1 MSEENASPAGPP
13 GAVGPPDATLPIVP
27 EPRRAEAPRVPGLE
41 FRVEEST
48 QTRRRLDAEIPT
60 EVFEEALQV
69 EFRKIRRQ
77 ARIPG
82 FRKGKAPKALIEER
96 FLDDARSPACRGL
109 LERAAGQILDEL
121 GLTPL
126 GASEWTVKAAERG
139 GPLRAE
145 MAFSIW
151 PTLGPIAYDGIE
163 VTAAKREVTEAEIG
177 DTLDEIARQRA
188 RPGPVEGR
196 GLQDADFVA
205 GDLEEVELA
214 GADAPRATP
223 DLRLQVGGGGYH
235 PALHEALQGASVGDT
250 VVATAAF
257 AADSPDRER
266 AGRTIRAQFTIRE
279 AATAVPPPIDD
290 DLARAVG
297 AASLLALRGDIRDRL
312 KRRAARDDRNELESK
327 LLAALLEKNP
337 VEAPEPA
344 VEAELEARLRLLGAD
359 LVRQGVDLENARV
372 DWERHANE
380 MRPVVERSVR
390 GMIAL
395 DALAKQEELEPAE
408 EEIEE
413 RLGEIAERDGKTVAA
428 VRGALEKEDRLEGF
442 IARLRRERAVRFLE
456 ERAEVKTT

>member
-1 MSEENASPAGPP
+1 MSEDTAAPIALPVAPGPP
-13 GAVGPPDATLPIVP
+13 A
-27 EPRRAEAPRVPGLE
+27 PRRAAVLVPGLE

-48 QTRRRLDAEIPT
+48 QTRRRLRAEIPA
-60 EVFEEALQV
+60 EVFEDALQTR
-69 EFRKIRRQ
+69 FRKIRRQ

-96 FLDDARSPACRGL
+96 FLDDALNPVCRDL
-109 LERAAGQILDEL
+109 LQRAAAQILGEL
-121 GLTPL
+121 GLIPL
-126 GASEWTVKAAERG
+126 APPEWTVKDAERG
-139 GPLRAE
+139 GPLRAD
-145 MAFSIW
+145 MAFSVW
-151 PTLGPIAYDGIE
+151 PTLGEIAFDGIE
-163 VTAAKREVTEAEIG
+163 VTAPKREVTEAEIG

-196 GLQDADFVA
+196 GLQDADYVA

-214 GADAPRATP
+214 GAEAPRATP
-223 DLRLQVGGGGYH
+223 DLKLQVGGGGYH

-257 AADSPDRER
+257 GADSPDRER

-359 LVRQGVDLENARV
+359 LVRQGVDLENAGV

-380 MRPVVERSVR
+380 MRPAVERSVR

-395 DALAKQEELEPAE
+395 DALAKQQDLEPGDE
-408 EEIEE
+408 EVEK
-413 RLGEIAERDGKTVAA
+413 RLGEIAEREGKTVAA
-428 VRGALEKEDRLEGF
+428 IRGTILKEDRMDNLV
-442 IARLRRERAVRFLE
+442 ARLRRERALRFLE

>member
-1 MSEENASPAGPP
+1 MSEDTAAPIALPLAPGPS
-13 GAVGPPDATLPIVP
+13 A
-27 EPRRAEAPRVPGLE
+27 PRRAAAVLVPGLE

-48 QTRRRLDAEIPT
+48 QTRRRLRAEIPA
-60 EVFEEALQV
+60 EVFEEALQTR
-69 EFRKIRRQ
+69 FRKIRRQ

-96 FLDDARSPACRGL
+96 FLDDALNPVCRDL
-109 LERAAGQILDEL
+109 LQRAAAQILGEL
-121 GLTPL
+121 GLIPL
-126 GASEWTVKAAERG
+126 APPEWTVKDAERG
-139 GPLRAE
+139 GPLRAD

-151 PTLGPIAYDGIE
+151 PTLGEIAFDGIE
-163 VTAAKREVTEAEIG
+163 VTAPKREVTEAEIG

-196 GLQDADFVA
+196 GLQDADYVA

-214 GADAPRATP
+214 GAEAPRATP
-223 DLRLQVGGGGYH
+223 DLKLQVGGGGYH

-257 AADSPDRER
+257 GADSPDRER

-359 LVRQGVDLENARV
+359 LVRQGVDLENAGV

-380 MRPVVERSVR
+380 MRPAVERSVR

-395 DALAKQEELEPAE
+395 DALAKQQDLEPGDE
-408 EEIEE
+408 EVEK
-413 RLGEIAERDGKTVAA
+413 RLGEIAEREGKTVAA
-428 VRGALEKEDRLEGF
+428 IRGTILKEDRMDNLV
-442 IARLRRERAVRFLE
+442 ARLRRERALRFLE

>member
-1 MSEENASPAGPP
+1 MSEETASPAGPS
-13 GAVGPPDATLPIVP
+13 AAAAPPAAG
-27 EPRRAEAPRVPGLE
+27 RRGSAAPQVPGLE
-41 FRVEEST
+41 FRIEEST
-48 QTRRRLDAEIPT
+48 QTRRRLAAEIPA
-60 EVFEEALQV
+60 EVFEEALRT

-82 FRKGKAPKALIEER
+82 FRRGKAPKALIEER
-96 FLDDARSPACRGL
+96 FFDEALGPACRAL
-109 LERAAGQILDEL
+109 LRRAAGQVLEELDL
-121 GLTPL
+121 APL
-126 GASEWTVKAAERG
+126 APPEWTVKAAERG
-139 GPLRAE
+139 APLRAE

-151 PTLGPIAYDGIE
+151 PTLGEIAFEGIE

-257 AADSPDRER
+257 GADSPDRER

-312 KRRAARDDRNELESK
+312 KQRAARDDRNELESK

-359 LVRQGVDLENARV
+359 LARQGVDLEKTRI
-372 DWERHANE
+372 DWERQANE
-380 MRPVVERSVR
+380 LRPVVERSVR

-395 DALAKQEELEPAE
+395 DALAEQEDIEPTE
-408 EEIEE
+408 EEVEE
-413 RLGEIAERDGKTVAA
+413 RLGAMAEREGKTVAA
-428 VRGALEKEDRLEGF
+428 VRGALEKDDRLEGLV
-442 IARLRRERAVRFLE
+442 ARLRRDRALRFLE

>member
-1 MSEENASPAGPP
+1 MSEDTAAPIALPVAPGPP
-13 GAVGPPDATLPIVP
+13 A
-27 EPRRAEAPRVPGLE
+27 PRRAAAVLVPGLE

-48 QTRRRLDAEIPT
+48 QTRRRLRAEIPA
-60 EVFEEALQV
+60 EVFEDALQTR
-69 EFRKIRRQ
+69 FRKIRRQ

-96 FLDDARSPACRGL
+96 FLDEALNPVCRDL
-109 LERAAGQILDEL
+109 LQRAAAQILGEL
-121 GLTPL
+121 GLIPL
-126 GASEWTVKAAERG
+126 APPEWTVKDAERG
-139 GPLRAE
+139 GPLRAD
-145 MAFSIW
+145 MAFSVW
-151 PTLGPIAYDGIE
+151 PTLGEIAFDGIE
-163 VTAAKREVTEAEIG
+163 VTAPKREVTEAEIG

-196 GLQDADFVA
+196 GLQDADYVA

-214 GADAPRATP
+214 GAEAPRATP
-223 DLRLQVGGGGYH
+223 DLKLQVGGGGYH

-257 AADSPDRER
+257 GADSPDRER

-359 LVRQGVDLENARV
+359 LVRQGVDLENAGV

-380 MRPVVERSVR
+380 MRPAVERSVR

-395 DALAKQEELEPAE
+395 DALAKQQDLEPGDE
-408 EEIEE
+408 EVEK
-413 RLGEIAERDGKTVAA
+413 RLGEIAEREGKTVAA
-428 VRGALEKEDRLEGF
+428 IRGTILKEDRMDNLV
-442 IARLRRERAVRFLE
+442 ARLRRERALRFLE

>member
-1 MSEENASPAGPP
+1 MSEDTAAPIALPVAPGPP
-13 GAVGPPDATLPIVP
+13 A
-27 EPRRAEAPRVPGLE
+27 PRRAAAVLVPGLE

-48 QTRRRLDAEIPT
+48 QTRRRLRAEIPA
-60 EVFEEALQV
+60 EVFEDALQTR
-69 EFRKIRRQ
+69 FRKIRRQ

-96 FLDDARSPACRGL
+96 FLDEALNPVCRDL
-109 LERAAGQILDEL
+109 LQRAAAQILGEL
-121 GLTPL
+121 GLIPL
-126 GASEWTVKAAERG
+126 APPEWTVKDAERG
-139 GPLRAE
+139 GPLRAD
-145 MAFSIW
+145 MAFSVW
-151 PTLGPIAYDGIE
+151 PTLGEIAFDGIE
-163 VTAAKREVTEAEIG
+163 VTAPKREVTEAEIG

-196 GLQDADFVA
+196 GLQDADYVA

-214 GADAPRATP
+214 GAEAPRATP
-223 DLRLQVGGGGYH
+223 DLKLQVGGGGYH

-257 AADSPDRER
+257 GADSPDRER

-312 KRRAARDDRNELESK
+312 KRRAARDDRNELDSK

-359 LVRQGVDLENARV
+359 LVRQGVDLENAGV

-380 MRPVVERSVR
+380 MRPAVERSVR

-395 DALAKQEELEPAE
+395 DALAKQQDLEPGDE
-408 EEIEE
+408 EVEK
-413 RLGEIAERDGKTVAA
+413 RLGEIAEREGKTVAA
-428 VRGALEKEDRLEGF
+428 IRGTILKEDRMDNLV
-442 IARLRRERAVRFLE
+442 ARLRRERALRFLE

>member
-1 MSEENASPAGPP
+1 MSEDTAAPIALPLAPGPP
-13 GAVGPPDATLPIVP
+13 A
-27 EPRRAEAPRVPGLE
+27 PRRAAAVLVPGLE

-48 QTRRRLDAEIPT
+48 QTRRRLRAEIPA
-60 EVFEEALQV
+60 EVFEDALQTR
-69 EFRKIRRQ
+69 FRKIRRQ

-96 FLDDARSPACRGL
+96 FLDEALNPVCRDL
-109 LERAAGQILDEL
+109 LQRAAAQILGEL
-121 GLTPL
+121 GLIPL
-126 GASEWTVKAAERG
+126 APPEWTVKDAERG
-139 GPLRAE
+139 GPLRAD

-151 PTLGPIAYDGIE
+151 PTLGEIAFDGIE
-163 VTAAKREVTEAEIG
+163 VTAPKREVTEAEIG

-196 GLQDADFVA
+196 GLQDADYVA

-214 GADAPRATP
+214 GAEAPRATP
-223 DLRLQVGGGGYH
+223 DLKLQVGGGGYH

-257 AADSPDRER
+257 GADSPDRER

-359 LVRQGVDLENARV
+359 LVRQGVDLENAGV

-380 MRPVVERSVR
+380 MRPAVERSVR

-395 DALAKQEELEPAE
+395 DALAKQQDLEPGDE
-408 EEIEE
+408 EVEK
-413 RLGEIAERDGKTVAA
+413 RLGEIAEREGKTVAA
-428 VRGALEKEDRLEGF
+428 IRGTILKEDRMDNLV
-442 IARLRRERAVRFLE
+442 ARLRRERALRFLE

>member
-1 MSEENASPAGPP
+1 MSEDTAAPIALPLAPGPP
-13 GAVGPPDATLPIVP
+13 A
-27 EPRRAEAPRVPGLE
+27 PRRAAAVLVPGLE

-48 QTRRRLDAEIPT
+48 QTRRRLRAEIPA
-60 EVFEEALQV
+60 EVFEDALQTR
-69 EFRKIRRQ
+69 FRKIRRQ

-96 FLDDARSPACRGL
+96 FLDDALNPVCRDL
-109 LERAAGQILDEL
+109 LQRAAAQILGEL
-121 GLTPL
+121 GLIPL
-126 GASEWTVKAAERG
+126 APPEWTVKDAERG
-139 GPLRAE
+139 GPLRAD
-145 MAFSIW
+145 MAFSVW
-151 PTLGPIAYDGIE
+151 PTLGEIAFDGIE
-163 VTAAKREVTEAEIG
+163 VTAPKREVTEAEIG

-196 GLQDADFVA
+196 GLQDADYVA

-214 GADAPRATP
+214 GAEAPRATP
-223 DLRLQVGGGGYH
+223 DLKLQVGGGGYH

-257 AADSPDRER
+257 GADSPDRER

-359 LVRQGVDLENARV
+359 LVRQGVDLENAGV

-380 MRPVVERSVR
+380 MRPAVERSVR

-395 DALAKQEELEPAE
+395 DALAKQQDLEPGDE
-408 EEIEE
+408 EVEK
-413 RLGEIAERDGKTVAA
+413 RLGEIAEREGKTVAA
-428 VRGALEKEDRLEGF
+428 IRGTILKEDRMDNLV
-442 IARLRRERAVRFLE
+442 ARLRRERALRFLE

>member
-1 MSEENASPAGPP
+1 MSEDTAAPIALPVAPGPP
-13 GAVGPPDATLPIVP
+13 A
-27 EPRRAEAPRVPGLE
+27 PRRAAAVLVPGLE

-48 QTRRRLDAEIPT
+48 QTRRRFRAEIPA
-60 EVFEEALQV
+60 EVFEDALQTR
-69 EFRKIRRQ
+69 FRKIRRQ

-96 FLDDARSPACRGL
+96 FLDDALNPVCRDL
-109 LERAAGQILDEL
+109 LQRAAAQILGEL
-121 GLTPL
+121 GLIPL
-126 GASEWTVKAAERG
+126 APPEWTVKDAERG
-139 GPLRAE
+139 GPLRAD
-145 MAFSIW
+145 MAFSVW
-151 PTLGPIAYDGIE
+151 PTLGEIAFDGIE
-163 VTAAKREVTEAEIG
+163 VTAPKREVTEAEIG

-196 GLQDADFVA
+196 GLQDADYVA

-214 GADAPRATP
+214 GAEAPRATP
-223 DLRLQVGGGGYH
+223 DLKLQVGGGGYH

-257 AADSPDRER
+257 GADSPDRER

-359 LVRQGVDLENARV
+359 LVRQGVDLENAGV

-380 MRPVVERSVR
+380 MRPAVERSVR

-395 DALAKQEELEPAE
+395 DALAKQQDLEPGDE
-408 EEIEE
+408 EVEK
-413 RLGEIAERDGKTVAA
+413 RLGEIAEREGKTVAA
-428 VRGALEKEDRLEGF
+428 IRGTILKEDRMDNLV
-442 IARLRRERAVRFLE
+442 ARLRRERALRFLE

>member
-1 MSEENASPAGPP
+1 MSEDTAAPIALPLAPGPP
-13 GAVGPPDATLPIVP
+13 A
-27 EPRRAEAPRVPGLE
+27 PRRAAAVLVPGLE

-48 QTRRRLDAEIPT
+48 QTRRRLRAEIPA
-60 EVFEEALQV
+60 EVFEDALQTR
-69 EFRKIRRQ
+69 FRKIRRQ

-96 FLDDARSPACRGL
+96 FLDDALNPVCRDL
-109 LERAAGQILDEL
+109 LQRAAAQILGEL
-121 GLTPL
+121 GLIPL
-126 GASEWTVKAAERG
+126 APPEWTVKDAERG
-139 GPLRAE
+139 GPLRAD

-151 PTLGPIAYDGIE
+151 PTLGEIAFDGIE
-163 VTAAKREVTEAEIG
+163 VTAPKREVTEAEIG

-196 GLQDADFVA
+196 GLQDADYVA

-214 GADAPRATP
+214 GAEAPRATP
-223 DLRLQVGGGGYH
+223 GLKLQVGGGGYH

-257 AADSPDRER
+257 GADSPDRER

-359 LVRQGVDLENARV
+359 LVRQGVDLENAGV

-380 MRPVVERSVR
+380 MRPAVERSVR

-395 DALAKQEELEPAE
+395 DALAKQQDLEPGD
-408 EEIEE
+408 EEIEK
-413 RLGEIAERDGKTVAA
+413 RLGEIAEREGKTVAA
-428 VRGALEKEDRLEGF
+428 IRGTILKEDRMDNLV
-442 IARLRRERAVRFLE
+442 ARLRRERALRFLE

>member
-1 MSEENASPAGPP
+1 MSEDTAAPIALPVVPGPP
-13 GAVGPPDATLPIVP
+13 APAA
-27 EPRRAEAPRVPGLE
+27 RRAAAGQVPGLE

-48 QTRRRLDAEIPT
+48 QTRRRLNAEIPT
-60 EVFEEALQV
+60 EVFEDALQIQ
-69 EFRKIRRQ
+69 FRKIRRQ

-96 FLDDARSPACRGL
+96 FLDEALSPACRDL
-109 LERAAGQILDEL
+109 LQRAAGQILGEL
-121 GLTPL
+121 DLVPL
-126 GASEWTVKAAERG
+126 APPEWTVKDAERG
-139 GPLRAE
+139 GPLRAD

-151 PTLGPIAYDGIE
+151 PTLGEIAFDGIE

-196 GLQDADFVA
+196 GLQDADYVA

-214 GADAPRATP
+214 GADPPRATP

-257 AADSPDRER
+257 GADSPDRER

-327 LLAALLEKNP
+327 LMAALLEKNP

-359 LVRQGVDLENARV
+359 LVRQGVDLEDTRV

-380 MRPVVERSVR
+380 LRPVVERSVR

-395 DALAKQEELEPAE
+395 DALAKQQDLEPAD

-428 VRGALEKEDRLEGF
+428 VRGALEKEDRMENLV
-442 IARLRRERAVRFLE
+442 ARLRRERALRFLE

>member
-1 MSEENASPAGPP
+1 MSEDTAAPIALPLAPGPS
-13 GAVGPPDATLPIVP
+13 A
-27 EPRRAEAPRVPGLE
+27 PRRAAAVLVPGLE

-48 QTRRRLDAEIPT
+48 QTRRRLRAEIPA
-60 EVFEEALQV
+60 EVFEDALQTR
-69 EFRKIRRQ
+69 FRKIRRQ

-96 FLDDARSPACRGL
+96 FLDDALNPVCRDL
-109 LERAAGQILDEL
+109 LQRAAAQILGEL
-121 GLTPL
+121 GLIPL
-126 GASEWTVKAAERG
+126 APPEWTVKDAERG
-139 GPLRAE
+139 GPLRAD

-151 PTLGPIAYDGIE
+151 PTLGEIAFDGIE
-163 VTAAKREVTEAEIG
+163 VTAPKREVTEAEIG

-196 GLQDADFVA
+196 GLQDADYVA

-214 GADAPRATP
+214 GAEAPRATP
-223 DLRLQVGGGGYH
+223 DLKLQVGGGGYH

-257 AADSPDRER
+257 GADSPDRER

-359 LVRQGVDLENARV
+359 LVRQGVDLENAGV

-380 MRPVVERSVR
+380 MRPAVERSVR

-395 DALAKQEELEPAE
+395 DALAKQQDLEPGDE
-408 EEIEE
+408 EVEK
-413 RLGEIAERDGKTVAA
+413 RLGEIAEREGKTVAA
-428 VRGALEKEDRLEGF
+428 IRGTILKEDRMDNLV
-442 IARLRRERAVRFLE
+442 ARLRRERALRFLE

>member
-1 MSEENASPAGPP
+1 MSEDTAAPIALPLAPGPP
-13 GAVGPPDATLPIVP
+13 A
-27 EPRRAEAPRVPGLE
+27 PRRAAAVLVPGLE

-48 QTRRRLDAEIPT
+48 QTRRRLRAEIPA
-60 EVFEEALQV
+60 EVFEEALQTR
-69 EFRKIRRQ
+69 FRKIRRQ

-96 FLDDARSPACRGL
+96 FLDDALNPVCRDL
-109 LERAAGQILDEL
+109 LQRAAAQILGEL
-121 GLTPL
+121 GLIPL
-126 GASEWTVKAAERG
+126 APPEWTVKDAERG
-139 GPLRAE
+139 GPLRAD

-151 PTLGPIAYDGIE
+151 PTLGEIAFDGIE
-163 VTAAKREVTEAEIG
+163 VTAPKREVTEAEIG

-196 GLQDADFVA
+196 GLQDADYVA

-214 GADAPRATP
+214 GAEAPRATP
-223 DLRLQVGGGGYH
+223 DLKLQVGGGGYH

-257 AADSPDRER
+257 GADSPDRER

-359 LVRQGVDLENARV
+359 LVRQGVDLENAGV

-380 MRPVVERSVR
+380 MRPAVERSVR

-395 DALAKQEELEPAE
+395 DALAKQQDLEPGDE
-408 EEIEE
+408 EVEK
-413 RLGEIAERDGKTVAA
+413 RLGEIAEREGKTVAA
-428 VRGALEKEDRLEGF
+428 IRGTILKEDRMDNLV
-442 IARLRRERAVRFLE
+442 ARLRRERALRFLE

>member
-1 MSEENASPAGPP
+1 MSEDTAAPIALPLAPGPP
-13 GAVGPPDATLPIVP
+13 A
-27 EPRRAEAPRVPGLE
+27 PRRAAAVLVPGLE

-48 QTRRRLDAEIPT
+48 QTRRRLRAEIPA
-60 EVFEEALQV
+60 EVFEDALQTR
-69 EFRKIRRQ
+69 FRKIRRQ

-96 FLDDARSPACRGL
+96 FLDEALNPVCRDL
-109 LERAAGQILDEL
+109 LQRAAAQILGEL
-121 GLTPL
+121 GLIPL
-126 GASEWTVKAAERG
+126 APPEWTVKDAERG
-139 GPLRAE
+139 GPLRAD
-145 MAFSIW
+145 MAFSVW
-151 PTLGPIAYDGIE
+151 PTLGEIAFDGIE
-163 VTAAKREVTEAEIG
+163 VTAPKREVTEAEIG

-196 GLQDADFVA
+196 GLQDADYVA

-214 GADAPRATP
+214 GAEAPRATP
-223 DLRLQVGGGGYH
+223 DLKLQVGGGGYH

-257 AADSPDRER
+257 GADSPDRER

-359 LVRQGVDLENARV
+359 LVRQGVDLENAGV

-380 MRPVVERSVR
+380 MRPAVERSVR

-395 DALAKQEELEPAE
+395 DALAKQQDLEPGD
-408 EEIEE
+408 EEIEK
-413 RLGEIAERDGKTVAA
+413 RLGEIAEREGKTVAA
-428 VRGALEKEDRLEGF
+428 IRGTILKEDRMDNLV
-442 IARLRRERAVRFLE
+442 ARLRRERALRFLE

>member
-1 MSEENASPAGPP
+1 MSEDTAAPIALPLAPGPP
-13 GAVGPPDATLPIVP
+13 A
-27 EPRRAEAPRVPGLE
+27 PRRAAAVLVPGLE

-48 QTRRRLDAEIPT
+48 QTRRRLRAEIPA
-60 EVFEEALQV
+60 EVFEDALQTR
-69 EFRKIRRQ
+69 FRKIRRQ

-96 FLDDARSPACRGL
+96 FLDDALNPVCRDL
-109 LERAAGQILDEL
+109 LQRAAAQILGEL
-121 GLTPL
+121 GLIPL
-126 GASEWTVKAAERG
+126 APPEWTVKDAERG
-139 GPLRAE
+139 GPLRAD
-145 MAFSIW
+145 MAFSVW
-151 PTLGPIAYDGIE
+151 PTLGEIAFDGIE
-163 VTAAKREVTEAEIG
+163 VTAPKREVTEAEIG

-196 GLQDADFVA
+196 GLQDADYVA

-214 GADAPRATP
+214 GAEAPRATP
-223 DLRLQVGGGGYH
+223 DLKLQVGGGGYH

-257 AADSPDRER
+257 GADSPDRER

-312 KRRAARDDRNELESK
+312 KRRAARDDRNELDSK

-359 LVRQGVDLENARV
+359 LVRQGVDLENAGV

-380 MRPVVERSVR
+380 MRPAVERSVR

-395 DALAKQEELEPAE
+395 DALAKQQDLEPGDE
-408 EEIEE
+408 EVEK
-413 RLGEIAERDGKTVAA
+413 RLGEIAEREGKTVAA
-428 VRGALEKEDRLEGF
+428 IRGTILKEDRMDNLV
-442 IARLRRERAVRFLE
+442 ARLRRERALRFLE

>member
-1 MSEENASPAGPP
+1 MSEDTAAPIALPVAPGPP
-13 GAVGPPDATLPIVP
+13 A
-27 EPRRAEAPRVPGLE
+27 PRRAAAVLVPGLE

-48 QTRRRLDAEIPT
+48 QTRRRLRAEIPA
-60 EVFEEALQV
+60 EVFEDALQTR
-69 EFRKIRRQ
+69 FRKIRRQ

-96 FLDDARSPACRGL
+96 FLDEALNPVCRDL
-109 LERAAGQILDEL
+109 LQRAAAQILGEL
-121 GLTPL
+121 GLIPL
-126 GASEWTVKAAERG
+126 APPEWTVKDAERG
-139 GPLRAE
+139 GPLRAD

-151 PTLGPIAYDGIE
+151 PTLGEIAFDGIE
-163 VTAAKREVTEAEIG
+163 VTAPKREVTEAEIG

-196 GLQDADFVA
+196 GLQDADYVA

-214 GADAPRATP
+214 GAEAPRATP
-223 DLRLQVGGGGYH
+223 DLKLQVGGGGYH

-257 AADSPDRER
+257 GADSPDRER

-312 KRRAARDDRNELESK
+312 KRRAARDDRNELDSK

-359 LVRQGVDLENARV
+359 LVRQGVDLENAGV

-380 MRPVVERSVR
+380 MRPAVERSVR

-395 DALAKQEELEPAE
+395 DALAKQQDLEPGDE
-408 EEIEE
+408 EVEK
-413 RLGEIAERDGKTVAA
+413 RLGEIAEREGKTVAA
-428 VRGALEKEDRLEGF
+428 IRGTILKEDRMDNLV
-442 IARLRRERAVRFLE
+442 ARLRRERALRFLE